1 MIWKNVEGYKV
12 PYRVSDEGVVERW
25 SERSQKWYVM
35 RQRLRGGRAIVT
47 LRGADDRQ
55 KAVAVVRLMDDAFFG
70 GYAKKHGL
78 VILHKN
84 GAKLDCAV
92 ENLLFCTRQE
102 MGKLT
107 GGIGRRKAVMR
118 RDRWGG
124 VTVYPTIQAAAEQNG
139 LNRTTLTRWLKS
151 GQMDPRGYL
160 FEVVA

>member
-25 SERSQKWYVM
+25 SARSRKWYVM

-70 GYAKKHGL
+70 GYAKKHDL

-102 MGKLT
+102 MGKRT

>member
-25 SERSQKWYVM
+25 SERSQSWCVM

-55 KAVAVVRLMDDAFFG
+55 KAVAVVRLMDEAFFD
-70 GYAKKHGL
+70 GYAKKNDL

-102 MGKLT
+102 MGQRT
-107 GGIGRRKAVMR
+107 GGIGRRRAVVR
-118 RDRWGG
+118 HDRKGG
-124 VTVYPTIQAAAEQNG
+124 ATVYPTIQAAAEQNG
-139 LNRTTLTRWLKS
+139 LTRTTLTRWMKTKQL
-151 GQMDPRGYL
+151 DPRGYL
-160 FEVVA
+160 FEVLA